1 MNKKRQKEEKR
12 EREREIGRDRNTIT
26 ETGILIVSCL
36 SYV

>member
-12 EREREIGRDRNTIT
+12 EREIGRDRNKIT